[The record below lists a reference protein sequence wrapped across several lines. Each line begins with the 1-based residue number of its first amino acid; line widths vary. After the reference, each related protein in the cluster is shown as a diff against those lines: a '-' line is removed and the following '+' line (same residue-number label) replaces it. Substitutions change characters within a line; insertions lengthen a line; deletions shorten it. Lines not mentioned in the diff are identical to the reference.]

1 MQFGIL
7 PPYRT
12 GVTADPTWMTDFAR
26 HAEEVGFE
34 SIYLAEHVV
43 VPAGYESRYPYSP
56 KGRMPLPEDC
66 PLPDPLELLT
76 FLAAVTERLVL
87 ATGVLVLPEHNP
99 VILAKRVATLDVLS
113 GGRARLGIGLG
124 WMREEVEAVGVDFD
138 SRGART
144 DEMIDALRVLW
155 TEPEPTFAGEH
166 FAFERAISRPQPRQV
181 GGVPIHVG
189 GHSAA
194 AARRAG
200 RVAEGFQPLGLDG
213 DALTEK
219 VAVMRA
225 AANDAGRDPDIVE
238 LSLSGVV
245 GGTSPDDVKR
255 AEDAGA
261 VRLVMG
267 TRVGDWAELKDDMS
281 RTADTLIHA

>member
-12 GVTADPTWMTDFAR
+12 GVTADPSWMIEFAC
-26 HAEEVGFE
+26 HAEALGFE
-34 SIYLAEHVV
+34 SVYVAEHVV

-66 PLPDPLELLT
+66 PLPDPIELLT
-76 FLAAVTERLVL
+76 FLAAVTERIVL

-113 GGRARLGIGLG
+113 GGRARLGVGLG

-144 DEMIDALRVLW
+144 DEMIDALRILW
-155 TEPEPTFAGEH
+155 TQAEPTFTGEH
-166 FAFERAISRPQPRQV
+166 FSFERAISRPQPVQV

-189 GHSAA
+189 GHSSA

-200 RVAEGFQPLGLDG
+200 RVAEGFQPLGLEG
-213 DALTEK
+213 EALTDK
-219 VAVMRA
+219 LAVMRTA
-225 AANDAGRDPDIVE
+225 AIEAGRDPDVIE
-238 LSLSGVV
+238 LSLSGLV
-245 GGTSPDDVKR
+245 GATTRDDVKR

-267 TRVGDWAELKDDMS
+267 TRTGDLAALKDDMS
-281 RTADTLIHA
+281 RTAEALIHA